1 MPKKTAIPKKT
12 SLKRKMAKPT
22 VLSIAGSDSS
32 AGAGLQADLKTFST
46 LGCHGLTAV
55 TCVVAETPLE
65 VRSIHPVP
73 LDIFRDQLE
82 ILFESYPIDAIKTGL
97 LCTPEQVAIVCK
109 LLQDRD
115 IPLVVDPVMV
125 ASTGDTLQTSDS
137 LGALKKLLTLAT
149 VITPNFPE
157 AEILLNR
164 KIQTSDDQESAAHAL
179 AKQFATAC
187 YLKGGHSA
195 SNREICDLL
204 VKRDG
209 AKRALKAPF
218 QKIPQTHGT
227 GCTLAAAFAVGLAE
241 KRTIYEAAHQA
252 HQFTQRAIRDSHS
265 WKVPGTDEVIM
276 HLDQVQ
282 GQN

>member
-1 MPKKTAIPKKT
+1 
-12 SLKRKMAKPT
+12 MAKPII
-22 VLSIAGSDSS
+22 LSIAGSDSS
-32 AGAGLQADLKTFST
+32 AGAGLQADLKTFSS
-46 LGCHGLTAV
+46 LGCHGLTAL

-65 VRSIHPVP
+65 VRSIHSIP
-73 LDIFRDQLE
+73 LDIFKDQLE
-82 ILFESYPIDAIKTGL
+82 ILFESYPINAIKTGL
-97 LCTPEQVAIVCK
+97 LCTPAQVAIVSE
-109 LLQDRD
+109 LLQGRD

-125 ASTGDTLQTSDS
+125 ASTGDPLQTSGS

-157 AEILLNR
+157 AEILLDR
-164 KIQTSDDQESAAHAL
+164 KIQTSDDQESAAYAL
-179 AKQFATAC
+179 AKQFTTTC
-187 YLKGGHSA
+187 YLKGGHST

-204 VKRDG
+204 VDRDG

-227 GCTLAAAFAVGLAE
+227 GCTLSAAFAAGLAK
-241 KRTIYEAAHQA
+241 KRSIFEAAHQA
-252 HQFTQRAIRDSHS
+252 QQFTQRAIRDSHT
-265 WKVPGTDEVIM
+265 WKVPGADLAIM

>member
-1 MPKKTAIPKKT
+1 
-12 SLKRKMAKPT
+12 MAKPI
-22 VLSIAGSDSS
+22 VLSIAGSDCS

-46 LGCHGLTAV
+46 LGCHGLTAL

-65 VRSIHPVP
+65 VRSIHPIP

-82 ILFESYPIDAIKTGL
+82 ILFESYPINAIKTGL
-97 LCTPEQVAIVCK
+97 LCTPEQVAIVFD

-125 ASTGDTLQTSDS
+125 ASTGDALQTSGS

-157 AEILLNR
+157 AEILLGR
-164 KIQTSDDQESAAHAL
+164 KIQTSEDQESAAYAL
-179 AKQFATAC
+179 AKQFTTAC
-187 YLKGGHSA
+187 YLKGGHSTLKG
-195 SNREICDLL
+195 EICDLL
-204 VKRDG
+204 IDQDG
-209 AKRALKAPF
+209 VKRALKAPF

-241 KRTIYEAAHQA
+241 KLPIFEAAHQA
-252 HQFTQRAIRDSHS
+252 HQFTQKSIRDSHS
-265 WKVPGTDEVIM
+265 WKVAGADFAIM

>member
-12 SLKRKMAKPT
+12 SSKRKMAKPI

-46 LGCHGLTAV
+46 LGCHGLTAL

-65 VRSIHPVP
+65 VRNIHPVP
-73 LDIFRDQLE
+73 LAVFRDQLE
-82 ILFESYPIDAIKTGL
+82 ILLESYPINAIKTGL
-97 LCTPEQVAIVCK
+97 LCTPEQIAIVSE

-137 LGALKKLLTLAT
+137 LEALKKLLTLAT

-157 AEILLNR
+157 AEILLDR
-164 KIQTSDDQESAAHAL
+164 KIQTNVDQQSAALAL
-179 AKQFATAC
+179 TKQFATAC
-187 YLKGGHSA
+187 YLKGGHST
-195 SNREICDLL
+195 SNQEICDLL
-204 VKRDG
+204 VERDG
-209 AKRALKAPF
+209 AKSALKAPF
-218 QKIPQTHGT
+218 HEIPQTHGT

-241 KRTIYEAAHQA
+241 RRTMFEAAHQA
-252 HQFTQRAIRDSHS
+252 QKFTQRAIRNSQS
-265 WKVPGTDEVIM
+265 WEVPGTDVAIM

-282 GQN
+282 GQT